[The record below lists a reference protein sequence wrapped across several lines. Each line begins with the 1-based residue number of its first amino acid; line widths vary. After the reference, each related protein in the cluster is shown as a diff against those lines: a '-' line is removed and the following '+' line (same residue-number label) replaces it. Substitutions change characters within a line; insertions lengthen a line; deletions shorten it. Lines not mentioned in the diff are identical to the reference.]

1 MTLLTAHDRAE
12 AKRLQR
18 AASEGTLRRIYPRLY
33 TDDTKSPLEPLVRR
47 ELYGIVATL
56 VPDALISHRSALE
69 SDPTATGEVFLTG
82 PYRRDIV
89 LPGLTLRIR
98 KGASARPSDI
108 SIPTATGTAYRSSDA
123 RALLENLQTSR
134 GANAG
139 TQANAPERRRTIGK
153 AGVEQWLER
162 LLSREGTRG
171 LNKVRDGARQ
181 VAEELDLTPQF
192 TRLDGIIGALLGT
205 RRVKLEHPQAIA
217 RMRGTPYDE
226 KRLKLFQMVADYLHQ
241 NPPRVLPAQA
251 PIDQNLQAF
260 VESYFSNYIEGTEFE
275 LEEAHQLVTAG
286 RPIKYREDDSHDVI
300 GTFNS
305 ILESVA
311 KPLFPS
317 HFDAFLLQLKVWN
330 RQVIFARVSKR
341 PGEIKIEPNR
351 AGETL
356 FVSPELV
363 IGTLTKGFELIAIA
377 ATPQARATLA
387 MFVVAECHPFGDG
400 NGRTARLAMNLVLS
414 QAGLTR
420 VIVPTAFREDYVLSL
435 KALSHNSNPEPYVR
449 MLQRAADFSRWLDY
463 SSQVKCFE
471 QLHTSNALKDPK
483 EGKLTF
489 DFEPTSVSD

>member
-1 MTLLTAHDRAE
+1 MALLTAHDRAE

-18 AASEGTLRRIYPRLY
+18 AASQGSLRRIYPRVY

-56 VPDALISHRSALE
+56 VPDALISHRSALA

-82 PYRRDIV
+82 PYRRDIE

-98 KGASARPSDI
+98 KGPGARPSDVR
-108 SIPTATGTAYRSSDA
+108 IPTATGTARRSSDA
-123 RALLENLQTSR
+123 RALLENLQISR
-134 GANAG
+134 STNAG
-139 TQANAPERRRTIGK
+139 APDAPERRRTIGK
-153 AGVEQWLER
+153 GGVEQWLER
-162 LLSREGTRG
+162 LLSREGAGG
-171 LNKVRDGARQ
+171 LNKVRDQARQ

-192 TRLDGIIGALLGT
+192 KRLDGIIGALLGT

-217 RMRGTPYDE
+217 RARGTPYDE
-226 KRLKLFQMVADYLHQ
+226 KRLKLFQVVADYLHED
-241 NPPRVLPAQA
+241 PPRIPSVQA

-275 LEEAHQLVTAG
+275 LEEAHQLVVEG

-317 HFDAFLLQLKVWN
+317 DFDAFLLQLKVWN

-341 PGEIKIEPNR
+341 PGEIKIEPSR

-363 IGTLTKGFELIAIA
+363 IGTLTKGFELISAA
-377 ATPQARATLA
+377 ATPEARAALA
-387 MFVVAECHPFGDG
+387 MFVVAECHPFEDG
-400 NGRTARLAMNLVLS
+400 NGRTARLAMNLALS

-420 VIVPTAFREDYVLSL
+420 VIAFREDYVLSL
-435 KALSHNSNPEPYVR
+435 KALSHNSNPEPYGR

-471 QLHTSNALKDPK
+471 QLHSSNALKDPK

-489 DFEPTSVSD
+489 AFDPTSVSG